1 MSLIIIASLW
11 KYRRIAL
18 LSPASQPTAV
28 SAERRGKGE
37 GLGLFPPSSGLGPG
51 SAELNRRG
59 LKGSKPQDL
68 CCSSNKIH
76 WDICYR
82 GS

>member
-1 MSLIIIASLW
+1 MSS
-11 KYRRIAL
+11 
-18 LSPASQPTAV
+18 ASQPTAV
-28 SAERRGKGE
+28 SAGGRSKGE
-37 GLGLFPPSSGLGPG
+37 GLGPFPPSSRMGPG
-51 SAELNRRG
+51 SAELNRRV

-76 WDICYR
+76 WGICYR